1 MDDSLRE
8 EILSVLKGAS
18 DMTIATI
25 RPDGYPQA
33 TTVSYV
39 SDGLT
44 IYFGCAAE
52 SQKAQNIAYNNK
64 VSLTVTLP
72 YFNWEE
78 IRGLS
83 MGGRATPVTD
93 PNEVNHVSELMLRKF
108 PQILRYALA
117 GKKGLFLVRVTP
129 RSFPFSIIAKGLG
142 TPTSSNS
149 DGALQIASFR
159 DLRVRPARLG
169 AAVVNQR
176 QALSAVDH
184 GSTAAPNKR
193 WRSCSADAKGG
204 CVRPPARRLGK
215 RVRVSGCMT

>member
-1 MDDSLRE
+1 MDDALRE

-72 YFNWEE
+72 YFSWEG

-83 MGGRATPVTD
+83 MGGMAKPVTD
-93 PNEVNHVSELMLRKF
+93 MNEINRVSELMLRKF
-108 PQILRYALA
+108 PQILQYALA
-117 GKKGLFLVRVTP
+117 GKKGLFLVRITPEVISFLDYRKGFGHTELVT
-129 RSFPFSIIAKGLG
+129 L
-142 TPTSSNS
+142 
-149 DGALQIASFR
+149 
-159 DLRVRPARLG
+159 
-169 AAVVNQR
+169 
-176 QALSAVDH
+176 
-184 GSTAAPNKR
+184 
-193 WRSCSADAKGG
+193 
-204 CVRPPARRLGK
+204 
-215 RVRVSGCMT
+215 

>member
-44 IYFGCAAE
+44 MYFGCAAE

-72 YFNWEE
+72 YFSWEG

-83 MGGRATPVTD
+83 MGGMAKSVTD
-93 PNEVNHVSELMLRKF
+93 MNEINRVSELMLRKF
-108 PQILRYALA
+108 PQILQYALA
-117 GKKGLFLVRVTP
+117 GKKGLYLVRITP
-129 RSFPFSIIAKGLG
+129 EVICVLDYRKGFG
-142 TPTSSNS
+142 HT
-149 DGALQIASFR
+149 
-159 DLRVRPARLG
+159 DLVKL
-169 AAVVNQR
+169 
-176 QALSAVDH
+176 
-184 GSTAAPNKR
+184 
-193 WRSCSADAKGG
+193 
-204 CVRPPARRLGK
+204 
-215 RVRVSGCMT
+215 

>member
-1 MDDSLRE
+1 MEPALRE

-44 IYFGCAAE
+44 MYFGCAAE

-83 MGGRATPVTD
+83 MGGTAEPVTD
-93 PNEVNHVSELMLRKF
+93 PVEIKRVSELLLRKF

-117 GKKGLFLVRVTP
+117 GKKGVFLVRITP
-129 RSFPFSIIAKGLG
+129 EVISILDYRKEFGH
-142 TPTSSNS
+142 T
-149 DGALQIASFR
+149 
-159 DLRVRPARLG
+159 DLVRL
-169 AAVVNQR
+169 
-176 QALSAVDH
+176 
-184 GSTAAPNKR
+184 
-193 WRSCSADAKGG
+193 
-204 CVRPPARRLGK
+204 
-215 RVRVSGCMT
+215 

>member
-1 MDDSLRE
+1 MDPALRE

-44 IYFGCAAE
+44 MYFGCAVE
-52 SQKAQNIAYNNK
+52 SQKAQNIAYNDK

-83 MGGRATPVTD
+83 IGGMAKPVTD
-93 PNEVNHVSELMLRKF
+93 PNEINRVSELMLRKF

-129 RSFPFSIIAKGLG
+129 EVVSLLDYRKGFG
-142 TPTSSNS
+142 HT
-149 DGALQIASFR
+149 
-159 DLRVRPARLG
+159 DLVKL
-169 AAVVNQR
+169 
-176 QALSAVDH
+176 
-184 GSTAAPNKR
+184 
-193 WRSCSADAKGG
+193 
-204 CVRPPARRLGK
+204 
-215 RVRVSGCMT
+215 

>member
-1 MDDSLRE
+1 MDDALRE

-44 IYFGCAAE
+44 MYFGCAAE

-72 YFNWEE
+72 YFSWEG

-83 MGGRATPVTD
+83 MGGMAKSVTD
-93 PNEVNHVSELMLRKF
+93 MNEINRVSELMLRKF
-108 PQILRYALA
+108 PQILQYALA
-117 GKKGLFLVRVTP
+117 GKKGLYLVRITP
-129 RSFPFSIIAKGLG
+129 EVICVLDYRKGFG
-142 TPTSSNS
+142 HT
-149 DGALQIASFR
+149 
-159 DLRVRPARLG
+159 DLVKL
-169 AAVVNQR
+169 
-176 QALSAVDH
+176 
-184 GSTAAPNKR
+184 
-193 WRSCSADAKGG
+193 
-204 CVRPPARRLGK
+204 
-215 RVRVSGCMT
+215 

>member
-39 SDGLT
+39 SDGLN

-52 SQKAQNIAYNNK
+52 SQKAQNIAHK

-78 IRGLS
+78 IRALS
-83 MGGRATPVTD
+83 IGGMAKPVTD
-93 PNEVNHVSELMLRKF
+93 PNEINRVSELMLRKF

-117 GKKGLFLVRVTP
+117 GKKGLFLVRVIP
-129 RSFPFSIIAKGLG
+129 EIVSLLDYRKGFG
-142 TPTSSNS
+142 HT
-149 DGALQIASFR
+149 
-159 DLRVRPARLG
+159 DL
-169 AAVVNQR
+169 VN
-176 QALSAVDH
+176 L
-184 GSTAAPNKR
+184 
-193 WRSCSADAKGG
+193 
-204 CVRPPARRLGK
+204 
-215 RVRVSGCMT
+215 

>member
-1 MDDSLRE
+1 MDPGLRE
-8 EILSVLKGAS
+8 EILSVLKDAS

-52 SQKAQNIAYNNK
+52 SQKAQNIAYSDK

-83 MGGRATPVTD
+83 IGGTAMPVTD
-93 PNEVNHVSELMLRKF
+93 PNEINRVSELMLRKF

-117 GKKGLFLVRVTP
+117 GKKDLFLVRVTP
-129 RSFPFSIIAKGLG
+129 EVVSLLDYRKGFG
-142 TPTSSNS
+142 HT
-149 DGALQIASFR
+149 
-159 DLRVRPARLG
+159 DLVKL
-169 AAVVNQR
+169 
-176 QALSAVDH
+176 
-184 GSTAAPNKR
+184 
-193 WRSCSADAKGG
+193 
-204 CVRPPARRLGK
+204 
-215 RVRVSGCMT
+215 

>member
-33 TTVSYV
+33 TMVSYV

-52 SQKAQNIAYNNK
+52 SQKAQNIAYSDK

-83 MGGRATPVTD
+83 IGGTAMPVTD
-93 PNEVNHVSELMLRKF
+93 PNEINRVSELMLRKF

-117 GKKGLFLVRVTP
+117 GEKGLFLVRVTP
-129 RSFPFSIIAKGLG
+129 EVVSLLDYRKGFG
-142 TPTSSNS
+142 HT
-149 DGALQIASFR
+149 
-159 DLRVRPARLG
+159 DLVKL
-169 AAVVNQR
+169 
-176 QALSAVDH
+176 
-184 GSTAAPNKR
+184 
-193 WRSCSADAKGG
+193 
-204 CVRPPARRLGK
+204 
-215 RVRVSGCMT
+215 

>member
-1 MDDSLRE
+1 MDPALRE

-83 MGGRATPVTD
+83 MGGRASPVTD
-93 PNEVNHVSELMLRKF
+93 TNEITRVSELLLRKF
-108 PQILRYALA
+108 PQILKYALA
-117 GKKGLFLVRVTP
+117 GKKGVFLVRITPEVISVLDYRKGFGHTDLVT
-129 RSFPFSIIAKGLG
+129 L
-142 TPTSSNS
+142 
-149 DGALQIASFR
+149 
-159 DLRVRPARLG
+159 
-169 AAVVNQR
+169 
-176 QALSAVDH
+176 
-184 GSTAAPNKR
+184 
-193 WRSCSADAKGG
+193 
-204 CVRPPARRLGK
+204 
-215 RVRVSGCMT
+215 